1 MNKMQNISKN
11 QIEFVSKLKE
21 QRGNIDSILLLL
33 TKWSLIEYTE
43 HYGNYEGSDFNLEVD
58 TNWKWARLGY
68 DVDDLD
74 SLIQTLENLPLGE
87 IGSMDLTQHFIC
99 EDMSDGDTEIIAS
112 DFTPELSEE
121 LAEEIDLYELY
132 WDSEIN
138 NSEYHFDKGSIFQI
152 EITLKEGEPIIFEEG
167 LG

>member
-1 MNKMQNISKN
+1 MYG
-11 QIEFVSKLKE
+11 V
-21 QRGNIDSILLLL
+21 D
-33 TKWSLIEYTE
+33 SLIE
-43 HYGNYEGSDFNLEVD
+43 
-58 TNWKWARLGY
+58 A
-68 DVDDLD
+68 
-74 SLIQTLENLPLGE
+74 LENLPLGH
-87 IGSMDLTQHFIC
+87 IGSSDLSQFSFIG
-99 EDMSDGDTEIIAS
+99 EDMSDGSTEIIAS

>member
-11 QIEFVSKLKE
+11 QIEFLTKLKE
-21 QRGNIDSILLLL
+21 ERGNIDSILLSL
-33 TKWSLIEYTE
+33 TKWSLVEYTE

-138 NSEYHFDKGSIFQI
+138 NSEYHFDKGSIYQI

>member
-1 MNKMQNISKN
+1 MENISQK
-11 QIEFVSKLKE
+11 QAEFVVRLKE
-21 QRGNIDSILLLL
+21 ERNNIDSILLSL
-33 TKWSLIEYTE
+33 TKWSLVEYTE
-43 HYGNYEGSDFNLEVD
+43 HFGNYEGSDFNLEAD

-68 DVDDLD
+68 DVGDVDT
-74 SLIQTLENLPLGE
+74 LIEALENLPLRE
-87 IGSMDLTQHFIC
+87 IGSSDLSQNFMC

>member
-11 QIEFVSKLKE
+11 QIEFLTKLKE
-21 QRGNIDSILLLL
+21 ERGNIDSILLSL
-33 TKWSLIEYTE
+33 TKWSLVEYTE

>member
-11 QIEFVSKLKE
+11 QIEFLTKLKE
-21 QRGNIDSILLLL
+21 ERGNIDSILLSL
-33 TKWSLIEYTE
+33 TKWSLVEYTE

-99 EDMSDGDTEIIAS
+99 EDMSDGDTEITAS

>member
-21 QRGNIDSILLLL
+21 QRGNIDSILLSL

>member
-11 QIEFVSKLKE
+11 QIEFLTKLKE
-21 QRGNIDSILLLL
+21 ERGNIDSILLSL
-33 TKWSLIEYTE
+33 TKWSLVEYTE

-58 TNWKWARLGY
+58 TNWKWVRLGY

>member
-11 QIEFVSKLKE
+11 QIEFLTKLKE
-21 QRGNIDSILLLL
+21 ERGNIDSILLSL
-33 TKWSLIEYTE
+33 TKWSLVEYTE

-167 LG
+167 L

>member
-11 QIEFVSKLKE
+11 QIEFLTKLKE
-21 QRGNIDSILLLL
+21 ERGNIDSILLSL
-33 TKWSLIEYTE
+33 TKWSLVEYTE
-43 HYGNYEGSDFNLEVD
+43 HYGNYEGSDFNLEAD

-68 DVDDLD
+68 DVDDLE
-74 SLIQTLENLPLGE
+74 SLIETLENLPIGE

>member
-1 MNKMQNISKN
+1 MQNISQK
-11 QIEFVSKLKE
+11 QAEFVTRLKE
-21 QRGNIDSILLLL
+21 ERNNIDSILLSL
-33 TKWSLIEYTE
+33 TKWSLVEYTE
-43 HYGNYEGSDFNLEVD
+43 HFGNYEGSDFNLEAD

-68 DVDDLD
+68 DVGDVDT
-74 SLIQTLENLPLGE
+74 LIEALENLPLGE
-87 IGSMDLTQHFIC
+87 IGSSDLSQNFMC

-121 LAEEIDLYELY
+121 KQEELDLYELY

-138 NSEYHFDKGSIFQI
+138 ECEYHFDKGSIYEV
-152 EITLKEGEPIIFEEG
+152 EITLKEGDGFKFEEG

>member
-11 QIEFVSKLKE
+11 QIEFLTKLKE
-21 QRGNIDSILLLL
+21 ERGNIDSILLSL
-33 TKWSLIEYTE
+33 TKWSLVEYTE

-68 DVDDLD
+68 DVDDLE
-74 SLIQTLENLPLGE
+74 SLIETLENLPIGE

-152 EITLKEGEPIIFEEG
+152 EITLKE
-167 LG
+167 

>member
-11 QIEFVSKLKE
+11 QIEFLTKLKE
-21 QRGNIDSILLLL
+21 ERGNIDSILLSL
-33 TKWSLIEYTE
+33 TKWSLVEYTE

-58 TNWKWARLGY
+58 TNWKWVRLGY

-167 LG
+167 L

>member
-11 QIEFVSKLKE
+11 QIEFLTKLKE
-21 QRGNIDSILLLL
+21 ERGNIDSIILSL
-33 TKWSLIEYTE
+33 TKWSLVEYTE

-121 LAEEIDLYELY
+121 LAEEIDVYELY

-138 NSEYHFDKGSIFQI
+138 KSEYHFD
-152 EITLKEGEPIIFEEG
+152 
-167 LG
+167 

>member
-1 MNKMQNISKN
+1 MQNISQK
-11 QIEFVSKLKE
+11 QIDFIEKLRAE
-21 QRGNIDSILLLL
+21 RGNIDSILLSL
-33 TKWSLIEYTE
+33 TKWSLVEYTE
-43 HYGNYEGSDFNLEVD
+43 HYGNYEGSDFNLEAE

-68 DVDDLD
+68 DEGDIDTLLD
-74 SLIQTLENLPLGE
+74 TLENLPLSE
-87 IGSMDLTQHFIC
+87 IGSEDLSQNFIC

-121 LAEEIDLYELY
+121 KQEKLDLYDLY

-138 NSEYHFDKGSIFQI
+138 ECEYHFDKGSIYEI
-152 EITLKEGEPIIFEEG
+152 EVTLKEGETLTFEEG

>member
-1 MNKMQNISKN
+1 MQNISQK
-11 QIEFVSKLKE
+11 QIEFLTKLKE
-21 QRGNIDSILLLL
+21 ERGNIDSILLSL
-33 TKWSLIEYTE
+33 TKWSLVEYTE
-43 HYGNYEGSDFNLEVD
+43 HYGNYEGSDFNLEAD

-68 DVDDLD
+68 DVGDLD
-74 SLIQTLENLPLGE
+74 FLIQTLENLPLGE

>member
-1 MNKMQNISKN
+1 
-11 QIEFVSKLKE
+11 
-21 QRGNIDSILLLL
+21 
-33 TKWSLIEYTE
+33 
-43 HYGNYEGSDFNLEVD
+43 
-58 TNWKWARLGY
+58 
-68 DVDDLD
+68 
-74 SLIQTLENLPLGE
+74 
-87 IGSMDLTQHFIC
+87 MDLTQHFIC

>member
-1 MNKMQNISKN
+1 MQNISKN

-21 QRGNIDSILLLL
+21 QRGNIDSILLSL

-43 HYGNYEGSDFNLEVD
+43 HYGNYEGSDFNLEAD

-68 DVDDLD
+68 DVGDLE
-74 SLIQTLENLPLGE
+74 SLIETLENLPIGE

>member
-21 QRGNIDSILLLL
+21 QRGNIDSILLSL

-43 HYGNYEGSDFNLEVD
+43 HYGNYEGSDFNLEAD

-68 DVDDLD
+68 DVGDLE
-74 SLIQTLENLPLGE
+74 SLIETLENLPIGE

>member
-1 MNKMQNISKN
+1 MQNISKK
-11 QIEFVSKLKE
+11 QIEFLTKLKE
-21 QRGNIDSILLLL
+21 ERGNIDLILLSL
-33 TKWSLIEYTE
+33 TKYSLVEYTE
-43 HYGNYEGSDFNLEVD
+43 HYGNYEGSDFNLEAD

-121 LAEEIDLYELY
+121 LAEEIDLYELF

-138 NSEYHFDKGSIFQI
+138 NSEYHFDKGSIHQI